1 MGEGLG
7 LAHLAH
13 VLEVDVTDADEPT
26 QPEAAQRAA
35 EVVRDQ
41 RGRDVREA
49 VAAAEEQ
56 LHQSPAP
63 MHDGLARV
71 GVRARL
77 RLSARVRAG
86 VEVGFGSHARRPAR
100 RGR

>member
-1 MGEGLG
+1 MG

-13 VLEVDVTDADEPT
+13 VLEVDVADADEPT

-49 VAAAEEQ
+49 VAAAE
-56 LHQSPAP
+56 
-63 MHDGLARV
+63 R
-71 GVRARL
+71 
-77 RLSARVRAG
+77 
-86 VEVGFGSHARRPAR
+86 R
-100 RGR
+100 RGAQLLKSKFVELVR